1 MENRRH
7 TYALIDIYYM
17 RPIHGAQNID
27 NPIQKELEKPQRKEE
42 ARSSLTY
49 APRRVWSPE

>member
-27 NPIQKELEKPQRKEE
+27 NPFQKELEKPPKKRGSPILPYL
-42 ARSSLTY
+42 R
-49 APRRVWSPE
+49 PRRVWSPE